1 MHTIEIVCLKLVY
14 ISVGNEGPLV
24 VQMGESQLVK
34 IVNMDM
40 GRHDETRLIEKCPS
54 RQEMQIQQMLCHMLA
69 IK

>member
-1 MHTIEIVCLKLVY
+1 MHNIEIVCLKLVY

-40 GRHDETRLIEKCPS
+40 RSHNETRLIEK
-54 RQEMQIQQMLCHMLA
+54 
-69 IK
+69 